1 MCFAGCG
8 SCGRPHPER
17 QKIVLLL
24 FHRNLYRILTYF
36 GDNQRFVYGIR
47 GCTIRCNRRAEILA
61 ISSIELHHF
70 AIIKSR
76 ESNNTIM
83 GRSHNATCFYH
94 IDVSTSIQV
103 SINPI
108 QRSLRLIRCFI
119 SICCSINR
127 NIIGSRK
134 SNLAFLAISIRSH
147 ISIRYRIMILSSS
160 CFASELQL
168 SRFVRNGWSGTLSN
182 RFCIIT

>member
-8 SCGRPHPER
+8 ACGRPHPER

-24 FHRNLYRILTYF
+24 FHRNLHRILTYF

-134 SNLAFLAISIRSH
+134 RYFPIFAQRIRLNICIS
-147 ISIRYRIMILSSS
+147 YCIMILCSC
-160 CFASELQL
+160 CFASEHQ
-168 SRFVRNGWSGTLSN
+168 FAFAIRN
-182 RFCIIT
+182 

>member
-1 MCFAGCG
+1 MTDLGLFYNTLLIYGDSFAICSKALLIFRLFLLSFSTIRQIKSSCKKSYCG
-8 SCGRPHPER
+8 KQIQLKLCNI
-17 QKIVLLL
+17 IVLLL

-76 ESNNTIM
+76 EADDTIM
-83 GRSHNATCFYH
+83 GRSHNATFFYH
-94 IDVSTSIQV
+94 IDIGTIIQV

-108 QRSLRLIRCFI
+108 QNCLRLIRYI
-119 SICCSINR
+119 SLLFCSSWQPGASP
-127 NIIGSRK
+127 II
-134 SNLAFLAISIRSH
+134 
-147 ISIRYRIMILSSS
+147 Y
-160 CFASELQL
+160 
-168 SRFVRNGWSGTLSN
+168 
-182 RFCIIT
+182 